1 MWFTIAGIPS
11 RQEELAGGARVVM
24 ACGGHRGFPMF
35 GWFLGFGRAVRHVAG
50 AGVLALAWAGPVLAQ
65 SGTQRAADDEATAP
79 LAGPRYDEVVITG
92 APLPRS
98 IEELSQPISVVEG
111 RELMLQQD
119 AQLGEVLA
127 TQPGISQTYFGPG
140 SSRPVIRGL
149 GADNIRVLENGL
161 GLLDASSVSP
171 DHAVSLD
178 PMLTKRIEVVRGPA
192 ALLYGPT
199 AIGGV
204 VNALTNR
211 IPDEA
216 IDAPARGSIEG
227 RGDSVSAGGAGV
239 AFLEGGYKGF
249 SYHLDGFYRNGSDI
263 RIPGYARS
271 RQLRAVDPPRRFRFE
286 AKDTLPDSDVE
297 ARGGSVGLSYA
308 GHWGYV
314 GFAPSIYETTYGVV
328 GHGAGNVHIDLNQRR
343 FDVAGALNAPVPYF
357 TNIKARLGLVDY
369 KHIEFEG
376 DTVGTV
382 FTNRGYDLRVD
393 GLHERIGILEGAIGF
408 ESYYSDFEA
417 EGSEAFVPPS
427 KTSVQSLFA
436 FEEADFDPLRLQ
448 AAGRLDYS
456 RVEVDAHRDI
466 AAADARDFVTG
477 GASLGAIYSIAEDYS
492 AALSLAYTQR
502 APNAAE
508 LFAHGVH
515 VATSQYE
522 IGNRDLA
529 IQESLGL
536 DFALRKS
543 LGRVSGS
550 IGGFYN
556 RFNNYLGLVPT
567 GARDGESGEP
577 VFEFR
582 SIPAEFIG
590 MEAEATITLFDHEP
604 HRLDLLL
611 QADYVEA
618 SNRKSGEALPLIPPF
633 RFRTGLAY
641 QVGALAADLS
651 VLWARQQDRN
661 PQEQLPTD
669 GYTMLNASAT
679 YRVPVGPVT
688 ADLFLRGF
696 NLLDEEARVAASPL
710 KDVAPLPGVGVVG
723 GLRLS
728 L

>member
-1 MWFTIAGIPS
+1 MAGCFQWYG
-11 RQEELAGGARVVM
+11 RAMRRVVH
-24 ACGGHRGFPMF
+24 AYAF
-35 GWFLGFGRAVRHVAG
+35 VVA
-50 AGVLALAWAGPVLAQ
+50 ATTSTALAQPAAPNP
-65 SGTQRAADDEATAP
+65 SERAADGATAP
-79 LAGPRYDEVVITG
+79 PIAGPQYDEVVITG

-98 IEELSQPISVVEG
+98 INELSQPISVVEG
-111 RELMLQQD
+111 RELMVQQ
-119 AQLGEVLA
+119 ASQLGEVLA
-127 TQPGISQTYFGPG
+127 TEPGISQTYFGPG

-216 IDAPARGSIEG
+216 IDTPVRGSIEG
-227 RGDSVSAGGAGV
+227 RGDSVNAGGAGV

-249 SYHLDGFYRNGSDI
+249 SYHLDGFFRSGGDI
-263 RIPGYARS
+263 SIPGYARS
-271 RQLRAVDPPRRFRFE
+271 RQLREVDPPRRFRFE
-286 AKDTLPDSDVE
+286 AKNSLPDSDVE
-297 ARGGSVGLSYA
+297 ARGGSVGVSYA
-308 GHWGYV
+308 GDWGYV

-328 GHGAGNVHIDLNQRR
+328 GHGAGGVHIDLNQRR
-343 FDVAGALNAPVPYF
+343 FDVAGAINDPAPYF

-376 DTVGTV
+376 DLVGTV
-382 FTNRGYDLRVD
+382 FTNRGYDLRID
-393 GLHERIGILEGAIGF
+393 ALHERIGLVEGAVGF

-417 EGSEAFVPPS
+417 EGAEAFVPPS

-436 FEEADFDPLRLQ
+436 FEEADFDPIRLQ
-448 AAGRLDYS
+448 AAGRLDYN
-456 RVEVDAHRDI
+456 RVEADAHRDV
-466 AAADARDFVTG
+466 APADSRDFVTG
-477 GASLGAIYSIAEDYS
+477 GASLGAVYSIIEDY
-492 AALSLAYTQR
+492 AATVSLAYTQR
-502 APNAAE
+502 APNASE
-508 LFAHGVH
+508 LFADGVH

-529 IQESLGL
+529 AQESLGV

-556 RFNNYLGLVPT
+556 RFNNYIGLVPT
-567 GARDGESGEP
+567 EAIDAESGER

-590 MEAEATITLFDHEP
+590 MEAEATITVFDSAP

-651 VLWARQQDRN
+651 VLWARKQDRN

-696 NLLDEEARVAASPL
+696 NLLNEEARVAASQL

-723 GLRLS
+723 GLRLT